1 VRRALAQ
8 HRRRAVAACLIAIAA
23 LLALYGGLAIYKARD
38 YTTTPRQPAIT
49 TSPAAVG
56 LAFQSVRFD
65 SAANDGVQLAGWWI
79 PNPASTRAIILV
91 HGRYEN
97 RASHL
102 ALARPFFDA
111 GYSVLLFDLR
121 GHGESTR
128 ATCTYGVKES
138 EDVVGA
144 MSFVEAQG
152 VTAGQIGVIGWS
164 LGAASALL
172 AMDRSPDI
180 AAVVSDSAYA
190 DSSPLLARNALRP
203 GLKLA
208 MRLTR
213 GVNLNDVRP
222 DRALAHV
229 AATSDRH
236 VLLIH
241 GALDN
246 AVPVAQ
252 FEQLRAAG
260 GAAVADAWLVPDAGH
275 TGAYAADPD
284 AYIGRVLAFF
294 GREFART
301 ATAHVNPHWRRA
313 LAGIS

>member
-1 VRRALAQ
+1 VAGTADLSARVAVRRALTQ
-8 HRRRAVAACLIAIAA
+8 HRRLAVVASLLAGAA
-23 LLALYGGLAIYKARD
+23 LLTVYAGLATYKARD

-49 TSPAAVG
+49 TSPADVG
-56 LAFQSVRFD
+56 LAYQAVRFD
-65 SAANDGVQLAGWWI
+65 SAAADGVQLTGWWI
-79 PNPASTRAIILV
+79 PNPSATRAIILV

-138 EDVVGA
+138 DDVVGA
-144 MSFVEAQG
+144 VAFVETHG
-152 VTAGQIGVIGWS
+152 VAAGQIGVIGWS

-213 GVNLNDVRP
+213 GVDLNDVRP
-222 DRALAHV
+222 DRALADV
-229 AATSDRH
+229 AATSDRE
-236 VLLIH
+236 VFLIH
-241 GALDN
+241 GGLDN

-252 FEQLRAAG
+252 FEKLRAAG
-260 GAAVADAWLVPDAGH
+260 GSAIADAWLVPQVGH
-275 TGAYAADPD
+275 TGAYAADPNT
-284 AYIGRVLAFF
+284 YIGRVLAFF
-294 GREFART
+294 
-301 ATAHVNPHWRRA
+301 RRA
-313 LAGIS
+313 LDRAP

>member
-1 VRRALAQ
+1 VLRRALAQ
-8 HRRRAVAACLIAIAA
+8 RRRLTLAVCLVGATT
-23 LLALYGGLAIYKARD
+23 LLVAYSGLAIYKARD

-49 TSPAAVG
+49 ASPADIG
-56 LAFQSVRFD
+56 LAFQSVRFA
-65 SAANDGVQLAGWWI
+65 SAARDGVQLAGWWI
-79 PNPASTRAIILV
+79 PNPASTRAIIVV

-128 ATCTYGVKES
+128 ANCTYGVKES

-144 MSFVEAQG
+144 VAFVEAHG
-152 VTAGQIGVIGWS
+152 VAAGQIGVIGWS

-172 AMDRSPDI
+172 AMQRSPDI

-208 MRLTR
+208 LRLTR
-213 GVNLNDVRP
+213 GVNLNVVRP

-229 AATSDRH
+229 TATSERH
-236 VLLIH
+236 VFLIH

-246 AVPVAQ
+246 AVSVAQ

-275 TGAYAADPD
+275 TGAYATDPD
-284 AYIGRVLAFF
+284 TYISRVLAFF
-294 GREFART
+294 EREM
-301 ATAHVNPHWRRA
+301 
-313 LAGIS
+313 

>member
-1 VRRALAQ
+1 VAGTADFSARVGVRRALDQ
-8 HRRRAVAACLIAIAA
+8 RRRLAVAACLIAIVA

-38 YTTTPRQPAIT
+38 YTTTPRQPAVT
-49 TSPAAVG
+49 TSPADIG
-56 LAFQSVRFD
+56 LAFKAVRFD
-65 SAANDGVQLAGWWI
+65 SASGDGVQLAGWWI
-79 PNPASTRAIILV
+79 PNPASTRAIIVV

-97 RASHL
+97 RSSHL

-121 GHGESTR
+121 GHGESTH
-128 ATCTYGVKES
+128 ASCTYDIKES

-144 MSFVEAQG
+144 VAFVEAHG
-152 VTAGQIGVIGWS
+152 VAAGQIGVIGWS

-172 AMDRSPDI
+172 ALDRTPDI

-213 GVNLNDVRP
+213 GVDLNDVRP

-229 AATSDRH
+229 AATSDRR
-236 VLLIH
+236 VFLIH

-246 AVPVAQ
+246 AVSVAQ

-284 AYIGRVLAFF
+284 AYVGRVLAFF
-294 GREFART
+294 DQAFQ
-301 ATAHVNPHWRRA
+301 RA
-313 LAGIS
+313 S